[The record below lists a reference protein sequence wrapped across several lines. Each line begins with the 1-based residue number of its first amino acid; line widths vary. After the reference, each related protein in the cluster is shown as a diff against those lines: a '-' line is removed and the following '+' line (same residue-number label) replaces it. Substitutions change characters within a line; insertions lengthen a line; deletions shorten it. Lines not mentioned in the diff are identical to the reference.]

1 MEKITSYYQGDGL
14 VEAHIG
20 KHRLVVDKPRYEGGY
35 DRGPTPIELFI
46 SSLGT
51 CVAMVISTY
60 CEEHNIDATDLEV
73 EIRYDTDQQQTQITY
88 IAVNIEIPYGD
99 IQNREQAIARVAKHC
114 SVHKTIQTLD
124 NIEFSILGKREIISN
139 IW

>member
-1 MEKITSYYQGDGL
+1 MKKIMSYYKSDGL

-20 KHRLVVDKPRYEGGY
+20 KHRLIIDKSRELGGH

-46 SSLGT
+46 ASLGT
-51 CVAMVISTY
+51 CVNMVISTY

-73 EIRYDTDQQQTQITY
+73 EIRYDTDERQTQITC
-88 IAVNIEIPYGD
+88 VTVDIEIPYGD
-99 IQNREQAIARVAKHC
+99 IENREQAIARVAKHC
-114 SVHKTIQTLD
+114 SVHKTIQTLE
-124 NIEFSILGKREIISN
+124 NIEFSILGKKEIASN

>member
-1 MEKITSYYQGDGL
+1 MAKILSYYRGDGI
-14 VEAHIG
+14 VEAQIG
-20 KHRLVVDKPRYEGGY
+20 KHRLMIDKPRYIGGH

-46 SSLGT
+46 SSLST

-73 EIRYDTDQQQTQITY
+73 EIRYDTDEEQANITCLQ
-88 IAVNIEIPYGD
+88 VNIEIPYGEID
-99 IQNREQAIARVAKHC
+99 NREKAIERVAKHC
-114 SVHKTIQTLD
+114 AVHKTIQ
-124 NIEFSILGKREIISN
+124 NIKSIEFSILGKKEIVSH

>member
-1 MEKITSYYQGDGL
+1 MEKIKSYYKGNGL
-14 VEAHIG
+14 VETQIG
-20 KHRLVVDKPRYEGGY
+20 KHRLMIDKPRYAGGN

-51 CVAMVISTY
+51 CVNMVISTY
-60 CEEHNIDATDLEV
+60 CEEHNIDARDLEV
-73 EIRYDTDQQQTQITY
+73 EIRYDTDEQQEHITY
-88 IAVNIEIPYGD
+88 VAVDIEIPYGE

-114 SVHKTIQTLD
+114 SVHKTIQTLN
-124 NIEFSILGKREIISN
+124 NIDFSILGKKEIISN

>member
-1 MEKITSYYQGDGL
+1 MAKIMSYYKGDGL

-20 KHRLVVDKPRYEGGY
+20 KHRLKIDRPRYVGGQ

-60 CEEHNIDATDLEV
+60 CEEHGIDATDLQV
-73 EIRYDTDQQQTQITY
+73 EIQYETDADQANMTS
-88 IAVNIEIPYGD
+88 IAVDIEIPNGD
-99 IQNREQAIARVAKHC
+99 IENREKAIERVAKHC
-114 SVHKTIQTLD
+114 SVHKTIQKLD
-124 NIEFSILGKREIISN
+124 SVEFTILGKKEIVSN
-139 IW
+139 VW

>member
-1 MEKITSYYQGDGL
+1 MHRISSFYKGDGM

-20 KHRLVVDKPRYEGGY
+20 KHRLTIDKPRYVGGH

-51 CVAMVISTY
+51 CVNMVISTY
-60 CEEHNIDATDLEV
+60 CEEHNIDPTDLEV
-73 EIRYDTDQQQTQITY
+73 EIRYETDNEQEHITY
-88 IAVNIEIPYGD
+88 VGVDIEIPYGE
-99 IQNREQAIARVAKHC
+99 IENREQAIARVAQHC
-114 SVHKTIQTLD
+114 SVHKTIQTLH
-124 NIEFSILGKREIISN
+124 NIEFSILGKKEIISN

>member
-1 MEKITSYYQGDGL
+1 M
-14 VEAHIG
+14 G
-20 KHRLVVDKPRYEGGY
+20 KHRLTIDKPRYDGGH

-73 EIRYDTDQQQTQITY
+73 EIRYDTDARQTQITD

-99 IQNREQAIARVAKHC
+99 IQDREQAIARVAKLC

-124 NIEFSILGKREIISN
+124 KINFSILGKKEIVSN